1 MQRAKVMVAV
11 FMLVA
16 VALAAGVLISH
27 WPFWVRAW
35 QWQMAADGWPA
46 VLPGPTRILH
56 GGMHALPL
64 DLDSMELPPSSAG
77 ADTRILLWASA
88 EGQGRAFL
96 APGYR
101 LDSPVDGRGL
111 VAGLLAP
118 LYGLLATQHAGL
130 LDKPVSHWI
139 ARWQGDDRGVI
150 TPRQLMRELS
160 GFPAGVF
167 RPLNPAS
174 RRAQLA
180 SGPDFERAARHWEQ
194 VWPAGSHFERSPVNP
209 QLLAMVA
216 ARESGVRYAELLEQ
230 QLWSQLAAADARATL
245 DHPRGNIAA
254 HCCFHAAAADWLR
267 LGLLLADD
275 GRIGSR
281 QLLPAG
287 FVAEMA
293 MDSPV
298 HPGFGLG
305 YRVAKYAAAGRVL
318 VMDTAGRQLL
328 VAPELRQAVLWVG
341 VGPAPAGL
349 HRLLSAE
356 TASIADVLVTE

>member
-1 MQRAKVMVAV
+1 
-11 FMLVA
+11 
-16 VALAAGVLISH
+16 
-27 WPFWVRAW
+27 
-35 QWQMAADGWPA
+35 
-46 VLPGPTRILH
+46 
-56 GGMHALPL
+56 
-64 DLDSMELPPSSAG
+64 
-77 ADTRILLWASA
+77 
-88 EGQGRAFL
+88 
-96 APGYR
+96 
-101 LDSPVDGRGL
+101 
-111 VAGLLAP
+111 
-118 LYGLLATQHAGL
+118 
-130 LDKPVSHWI
+130 
-139 ARWQGDDRGVI
+139 
-150 TPRQLMRELS
+150 
-160 GFPAGVF
+160 
-167 RPLNPAS
+167 
-174 RRAQLA
+174 
-180 SGPDFERAARHWEQ
+180 
-194 VWPAGSHFERSPVNP
+194 VNP

-216 ARESGVRYAELLEQ
+216 ARESGVRYAELLDQ
-230 QLWSQLAAADARATL
+230 QLWSQFAAADARATL

-349 HRLLSAE
+349 HRLLGAE